1 MIVRESQALHA
12 KERERAIAE
21 CNADPLCRGGS
32 EQDEVTTGPTSNS
45 NPCDSGSIYSNY
57 DGSGRCRD
65 SSGNR
70 DPKGTVVFPQ

>member
-1 MIVRESQALHA
+1 M
-12 KERERAIAE
+12 
-21 CNADPLCRGGS
+21 
-32 EQDEVTTGPTSNS
+32 TGPTSNS